1 MGAELLQ
8 LRGRSGIFRI
18 VELVLSAVESRCRAG
33 IREFRDRHRRT
44 NRRQPGSGV
53 SYRQVHEEGRAHEL
67 RRQSAGFELWKRG
80 SAPLV
85 YWLLS
90 YLWAYWSTTCMKP
103 LPARLRR
110 KPSGFP
116 QDVEIFVGVHIG
128 ENDICHVF
136 LPPGVDECAFAAI
149 RSHKLST
156 QFVIQNC
163 CSAMK
168 LPEAIVLPNPP
179 ASFRRTV
186 TDGGFLQ
193 PTLFASA

>member
-1 MGAELLQ
+1 
-8 LRGRSGIFRI
+8 
-18 VELVLSAVESRCRAG
+18 
-33 IREFRDRHRRT
+33 
-44 NRRQPGSGV
+44 
-53 SYRQVHEEGRAHEL
+53 
-67 RRQSAGFELWKRG
+67 
-80 SAPLV
+80 
-85 YWLLS
+85 
-90 YLWAYWSTTCMKP
+90 
-103 LPARLRR
+103 
-110 KPSGFP
+110 
-116 QDVEIFVGVHIG
+116 VGVHIG

-136 LPPGVDECAFAAI
+136 LPPGVDECVFAAI

-193 PTLFASA
+193 PTLFASAPVDLISAANCFSPLALAIES